1 MKTII
6 PSQRTSLSFDYENQ
20 RELMKEERFAG
31 KQNSAGEMGGNVS
44 VVLIVLIENDNRI
57 IFNELI

>member
-1 MKTII
+1 MIYLGVFN
-6 PSQRTSLSFDYENQ
+6 P
-20 RELMKEERFAG
+20 
-31 KQNSAGEMGGNVS
+31 GNVS